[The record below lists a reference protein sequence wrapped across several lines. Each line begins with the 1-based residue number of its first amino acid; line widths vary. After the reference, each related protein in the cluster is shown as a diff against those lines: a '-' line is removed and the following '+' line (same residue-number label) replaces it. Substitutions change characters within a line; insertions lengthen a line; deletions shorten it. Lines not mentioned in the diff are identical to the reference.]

1 VIFLGIRKIEDEID
15 LKEAIRKKAAE
26 LKIKELQEKASTDNL
41 TKERLRDLAKKHG
54 IILALTP
61 ELNEEV
67 RELQKKYNIPS
78 SKIITEQ
85 ITEHDV
91 LVRKN
96 KIDHEKLGLLAY
108 QRQLLQKEE
117 IGAGLVPMQDVFDL
131 VNTAI
136 LKGNIELKDLLKAL
150 KILKK
155 KHVIDDLIEY
165 DSGIVMVR
173 FFPVEYTSDE
183 VQVIGVAR
191 EKGFISL
198 EDVCSALD
206 WSQDRALKTLES
218 LEQSG
223 VAKYTESILKGKQWF
238 FPSL

>member
-1 VIFLGIRKIEDEID
+1 MGIRKIEDEID

-91 LVRKN
+91 LIKKN

-191 EKGFISL
+191 EKGYISL

>member
-1 VIFLGIRKIEDEID
+1 MGIRKIEDEID

-26 LKIKELQEKASTDNL
+26 LKIKELQEKASTENF
-41 TKERLRDLAKKHG
+41 TKEKLKDLAQKHG
-54 IILALTP
+54 VILALTP
-61 ELNEEV
+61 ELKEEV

-85 ITEHDV
+85 ISEHDV
-91 LVRKN
+91 LVKKN

-117 IGAGLVPMQDVFDL
+117 IGAGLVPINDVFDL

-155 KHVIDDLIEY
+155 EHVIDDLIEY
-165 DSGIVMVR
+165 ESGIVMIR
-173 FFPVEYTSDE
+173 FFPVQYTSDE
-183 VQVIGVAR
+183 VQVIGVAN
-191 EKGFISL
+191 EKGFLSI
-198 EDVCSALD
+198 EDVCVALD

-218 LEQSG
+218 LEKSG
-223 VAKYTESILKGKQWF
+223 VAKFRESILKGKQWF
-238 FPSL
+238 FPSI

>member
-1 VIFLGIRKIEDEID
+1 MGIRKIEDEID

-26 LKIKELQEKASTDNL
+26 LKIKELQEKASTENF
-41 TKERLRDLAKKHG
+41 TKEKLKDLAQKHG
-54 IILALTP
+54 VILALTP
-61 ELNEEV
+61 ELKEEV

-85 ITEHDV
+85 INEHDV
-91 LVRKN
+91 LVKKN

-108 QRQLLQKEE
+108 QRQLMQKEE
-117 IGAGLVPMQDVFDL
+117 IGAGLVPINDVFDL

-136 LKGNIELKDLLKAL
+136 LKNNIELKDLLKAL

-165 DSGIVMVR
+165 ESGIVMIR
-173 FFPVEYTSDE
+173 FFPVQYTSDE
-183 VQVIGVAR
+183 VQVIGIAN
-191 EKGFISL
+191 EKGFVSI
-198 EDVCSALD
+198 EDVCVALD

-218 LEQSG
+218 LEKSG
-223 VAKYTESILKGKQWF
+223 VAKFRESILKGKQWF
-238 FPSL
+238 FPSI

>member
-1 VIFLGIRKIEDEID
+1 MGIRKIEDEID

>member
-1 VIFLGIRKIEDEID
+1 MGIRKIEDEID

-26 LKIKELQEKASTDNL
+26 LKIKELQEKASTENF
-41 TKERLRDLAKKHG
+41 TKEKLKDLAQKHG
-54 IILALTP
+54 VILALTP
-61 ELNEEV
+61 ELKEEV
-67 RELQKKYNIPS
+67 KELQKKYNIPS

-85 ITEHDV
+85 INEHDV
-91 LVRKN
+91 LVKKN

-117 IGAGLVPMQDVFDL
+117 IGAGLVPINDVFDL

-155 KHVIDDLIEY
+155 NHVIDDLIEY
-165 DSGIVMVR
+165 ESGIVMIR

-191 EKGFISL
+191 ENGYISL
-198 EDVCSALD
+198 EDVCSTLD

-238 FPSL
+238 FPSI

>member
-1 VIFLGIRKIEDEID
+1 MGIRKIEDEID

-26 LKIKELQEKASTDNL
+26 LKIKELQEKASTDNF
-41 TKERLRDLAKKHG
+41 TKERLIDLAKKHG
-54 IILALTP
+54 VILALTP
-61 ELNEEV
+61 ELKEEV
-67 RELQKKYNIPS
+67 RELQRKYNIPS

-91 LVRKN
+91 LVKKN

-117 IGAGLVPMQDVFDL
+117 IGAGLVPMQNVFDL
-131 VNTAI
+131 VNTGI
-136 LKGNIELKDLLKAL
+136 LNGNIDLKDLLKAL
-150 KILKK
+150 RILKK

-165 DSGIVMVR
+165 ESGIVMVR